1 MIFCVEMTTEDPS
14 LQSAASTSAQTEPSI
29 LTTTAVNV
37 PVPAWSDPLA
47 KDDAVIENKSEFY
60 SMLEDF
66 TETCDDELT
75 KICHR
80 KLSKVEGNKKYKCT
94 KCGIT
99 WQYLHEAD
107 SHFLE
112 HQHSDCKGAR
122 ETIKKAEE
130 ERAKDYKSM
139 SKIEKVWMKGD
150 KKKLTFLL
158 SKIISNLRNH
168 EFKVQSLQTKD
179 MYTKLKSKR
188 EEVLSLLQ
196 RSIAKAEEMLGK
208 AHTLKN

>member
-1 MIFCVEMTTEDPS
+1 MIFCLEMTSEDP
-14 LQSAASTSAQTEPSI
+14 LRSAAVPATVITEPTTI
-29 LTTTAVNV
+29 TTTAVHV
-37 PVPAWSDPLA
+37 PLPTWSDSLT
-47 KDDAVIENKSEFY
+47 KDAAVNEEKSEFY

-66 TETCDDELT
+66 TETCDDELA

-80 KLSKVEGNKKYKCT
+80 KLSKVEGNEKYKCT

-112 HQHSDCKGAR
+112 HQHSDSREAR

-130 ERAKDYKSM
+130 ERAKDYKSL

-158 SKIISNLRNH
+158 SKILSNLRHH
-168 EFKVQSLQTKD
+168 EVAVQSLQTKD
-179 MYTKLKSKR
+179 MYAKLKSKR
-188 EEVLSLLQ
+188 EEILSLFQ

-208 AHTLKN
+208 AHTLKI